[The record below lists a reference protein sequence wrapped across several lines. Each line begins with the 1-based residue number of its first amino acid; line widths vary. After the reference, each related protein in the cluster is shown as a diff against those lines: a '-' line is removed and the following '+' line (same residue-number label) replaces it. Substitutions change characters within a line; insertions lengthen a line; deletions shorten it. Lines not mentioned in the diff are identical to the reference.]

1 MGFKIFKE
9 MMGEELFEQ
18 KMEEADEVNV
28 EHRFHQRFYGDVLD
42 QEISKIW

>member
-9 MMGEELFEQ
+9 MMGEEFFEQ

-28 EHRFHQRFYGDVLD
+28 EHRRCA
-42 QEISKIW
+42 

>member
-9 MMGEELFEQ
+9 MNGEKLFEQ

-28 EHRFHQRFYGDVLD
+28 GERFHLQL
-42 QEISKIW
+42 

>member
-9 MMGEELFEQ
+9 MMGEALFEQ

-28 EHRFHQRFYGDVLD
+28 GRRFHLRFYGDLLGR
-42 QEISKIW
+42 EISRIW

>member
-28 EHRFHQRFYGDVLD
+28 NRAQVSPTILRRFA
-42 QEISKIW
+42 